1 MNDVRTIRILGFG
14 VIIALLAV
22 GYFFVAQPFFAEN
35 DRLKSEI
42 MTARESNERLQ
53 TNLAGLSRVKLLQ
66 PDAEQYDAELTSRFP
81 TTAAVDELRTEI
93 QTLASQTGVEV
104 TVQATVP
111 QLSGGE
117 ADAGSEAPAPAP
129 AQEGDTGAGSDT
141 SQAEAV
147 LEGEVDPTTG
157 QSAESAADA
166 AAATE
171 NSNLATMTVTLEAKG
186 PRDNIIAFMDGLQN
200 LNRALSFG
208 ALSLAGSATEEG
220 NEYTLSITGVSYLHR
235 AVEIPEELPEELPE
249 ETQETTEEP
258 TDIDQ

>member
-42 MTARESNERLQ
+42 MTAQESNERLQ

-81 TTAAVDELRTEI
+81 TTAAVDELRTEL

-111 QLSGGE
+111 QLSGGGAE
-117 ADAGSEAPAPAP
+117 AEAGAEAPAPAP
-129 AQEGDTGAGSDT
+129 AQEGDAGAGSDT
-141 SQAEAV
+141 SEAEAV

-157 QSAESAADA
+157 QSAESAAADA
-166 AAATE
+166 AAAG
-171 NSNLATMTVTLEAKG
+171 NANLATMTVTLEAKG

-220 NEYTLSITGVSYLHR
+220 NEYTLSITGISYLHR
-235 AVEIPEELPEELPE
+235 AVEIPEELPEEAP
-249 ETQETTEEP
+249 ETTEEP
-258 TDIDQ
+258 TDTDQ